1 MIELS
6 SETAVQ
12 SASFSLGELPF
23 RFETTDSHWLG
34 LLERRYSGF
43 PAESDAVSFTIRFAP
58 TAVTL
63 PGDLASPL
71 AVHLEE
77 LRCSPAPYGYR
88 VETETS
94 SCDIDL
100 LARRAEIRGPSAMYP
115 LDNLLRHLLPILWR
129 DGVIVHAAALVAAG
143 GRGILASG
151 PSGAGTSTFAGLA
164 ADRSLCDELS
174 AVRLDGRAPLVVSL
188 PFWKSRPG
196 RAPLHAILVLEHGGR
211 HRLEPLS
218 PGAALR
224 RLSTQILWPVW
235 DETAM
240 ARSFAH
246 LSRLVESVP
255 SFVFSFAPR
264 PDAIAFLEEQ
274 IP

>member
-1 MIELS
+1 MIDLTH
-6 SETAVQ
+6 ETAVS
-12 SASFSLGELPF
+12 SAGVSFGEIPF
-23 RFETTDSHWLG
+23 RFETADSRWLG
-34 LLERRYSGF
+34 LLESRYRAFLKEGEA
-43 PAESDAVSFTIRFAP
+43 PGFTIRFSP
-58 TAVTL
+58 TAAAL

-77 LRCSPAPYGYR
+77 LRCRPTTSGYR

-100 LARRAEIRGPSAMYP
+100 LAREAELRGPSAMYP

-129 DGVIVHAAALVAAG
+129 DGVIVHAAALAAED

-151 PSGAGTSTFAGLA
+151 PSGAGKSTLA
-164 ADRSLCDELS
+164 ELAFDRSLCDELS
-174 AVRLDGRAPLVVSL
+174 AVRMDGGEALVVSL

-196 RAPLHAILVLEHGGR
+196 RASLRAILLLEHGGR

-224 RLSTQILWPVW
+224 RISTQILWPVW
-235 DETAM
+235 NEKAM